1 MFAYD
6 PRDFLSSVWPVHEVD
21 VSGKQLAKMYTTL
34 KEKKE
39 KEKQQARAESSSVSK
54 PKKHRD
60 DLEDGEIDTER
71 ESVPRYDAGGRGLDQ
86 RRDTDD
92 YYRRDDRRDR
102 DREWDERD
110 ARRRHP
116 YENGD
121 RLSFKKVDR
130 RDIVDRGRQPWYH
143 NPSPHRHNPY

>member
-1 MFAYD
+1 M
-6 PRDFLSSVWPVHEVD
+6 SSVWPVHEVD
-21 VSGKQLAKMYTTL
+21 VSGKQLAKMYMTL

-39 KEKQQARAESSSVSK
+39 KEKEQARGELSIPK
-54 PKKHRD
+54 LKKHRR
-60 DLEDGEIDTER
+60 DLEDGEIDTDR
-71 ESVPRYDAGGRGLDQ
+71 ESTSRYDAGGRGSDH
-86 RRDTDD
+86 RRDGDD
-92 YYRRDDRRDR
+92 FYRRDDRRDR

-110 ARRRHP
+110 ARRRYP

-130 RDIVDRGRQPWYH
+130 RDIVERGRQSWHH